1 MGGTNKVQR
10 PEAVNPPPRFLHG
23 RCARSPFDGR
33 APVRRMGALQGKTV
47 PLNAAARSIPAL
59 LRPHRHHC
67 RRVPAACPGS
77 CLFYYIKVAGFHF
90 GGLPPVGGT
99 EPWKPCRR
107 RRTEACPRAA
117 ERPHLGNHTLEIPST
132 KPPCPDRPLFRHQ
145 PGRYARHPANAPPE
159 QAKFAGR
166 NIPGIQRLVRHV
178 KRRPFPDEYM
188 PGNLPQISLSLFRG
202 LFPAKGD
209 IHASNK
215 TYIQPY
221 EI

>member
-1 MGGTNKVQR
+1 MGGANKIQR
-10 PEAVNPPPRFLHG
+10 SETVNPLPRFLHG
-23 RCARSPFDGR
+23 RCARSPFGGR
-33 APVRRMGALQGKTV
+33 APVRKMGAIQGKTV
-47 PLNAAARSIPAL
+47 SPSAAVRSIPAL

-67 RRVPAACPGS
+67 RRIPAACPGS
-77 CLFYYIKVAGFHF
+77 CLFYYIKGRGYPL

-159 QAKFAGR
+159 
-166 NIPGIQRLVRHV
+166 
-178 KRRPFPDEYM
+178 
-188 PGNLPQISLSLFRG
+188 
-202 LFPAKGD
+202 
-209 IHASNK
+209 
-215 TYIQPY
+215 
-221 EI
+221 